1 MLDHLPASLTI
12 FVQARCGNRA
22 TSSRNAQATSSES
35 ANRRTAYAEEQVI
48 TAPWAL
54 KWVTAFITHG
64 TSDKGPWTQI
74 VVVFELQHAFG
85 EDRAEIEAEL
95 DMDDLPQIRTRFFY
109 KHQRRQAE
117 LPR

>member
-1 MLDHLPASLTI
+1 MQPNMRPGSTCPLASQYSCKRGAETGRHHLGTPRRL
-12 FVQARCGNRA
+12 R
-22 TSSRNAQATSSES
+22 RNPQTG
-35 ANRRTAYAEEQVI
+35 AYAEEQVI

-54 KWVTAFITHG
+54 KWVTAFITRG

-95 DMDDLPQIRTRFFY
+95 DMDD
-109 KHQRRQAE
+109 
-117 LPR
+117 